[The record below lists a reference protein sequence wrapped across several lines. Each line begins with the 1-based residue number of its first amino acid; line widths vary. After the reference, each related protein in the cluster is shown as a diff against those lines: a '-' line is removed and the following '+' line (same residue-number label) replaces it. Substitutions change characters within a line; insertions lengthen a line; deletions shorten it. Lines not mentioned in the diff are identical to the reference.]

1 MILCMVRTASFVQ
14 GFLQVGA
21 LTPVIILPTWDGGGL
36 PVVPGALNAVAGPT
50 ARIPAIPC
58 ALLPG

>member
-1 MILCMVRTASFVQ
+1 MLLRMILRTRFPS
-14 GFLQVGA
+14 GT